1 MAAEDALPTLPQR
14 LEVARELTDHSLDEK
29 LDEKHDGSIKKE
41 AFDPETF
48 DSVPDR
54 ERVVTTGRNVSHYVV
69 DLRDDGDPALT
80 FRSLVLG
87 TVIAGLGAALC
98 QIYIFKPVTV
108 SVSSVFLLLLIY
120 SIGNAWAAFLPK
132 RSLVKGTRFER
143 LGGVIDFIN
152 PGPFRIKEVCGAHC
166 RIR

>member
-1 MAAEDALPTLPQR
+1 MATEDALPTLPQR
-14 LEVARELTDHSLDEK
+14 PEVAREFTDHSLDEK
-29 LDEKHDGSIKKE
+29 LDEKHDGSIKE

-54 ERVVTTGRNVSHYVV
+54 ERVVTTGRDVSHYVV
-69 DLRDDGDPALT
+69 DLRDDGDPALA

-120 SIGNAWAAFLPK
+120 SIGNAG
-132 RSLVKGTRFER
+132 R
-143 LGGVIDFIN
+143 
-152 PGPFRIKEVCGAHC
+152 PFYPSAPW
-166 RIR
+166 